1 MYIDINPYYCNYVYM
16 KTTFELPDNLFKQA
30 KVYAAIHS
38 LSLKELFRQAIS
50 EKLTNAEKNSP
61 EKPWM
66 GFYGEGKNFKA
77 ELENLDNLIESE
89 FETINYEEW
98 K

>member
-1 MYIDINPYYCNYVYM
+1 M

-50 EKLTNAEKNSP
+50 EKLANTEKNLP
-61 EKPWM
+61 QKPWM
-66 GFYGEGKNFKA
+66 KFYGKGKNLKN
-77 ELENLDNLIESE
+77 ELEHLDNIIESE
-89 FETINYEEW
+89 FETIDYEEW

>member
-1 MYIDINPYYCNYVYM
+1 M

-50 EKLTNAEKNSP
+50 EKLANTEKDLP
-61 EKPWM
+61 GKPWM
-66 GFYGEGKNFKA
+66 KFYGKGKNLKE
-77 ELENLDNLIESE
+77 ELERLDNIVELE

>member
-1 MYIDINPYYCNYVYM
+1 M
-16 KTTFELPDNLFKQA
+16 KTTFEIPDNLFKQA
-30 KVYAAIHS
+30 KIYAAIHS

-50 EKLTNAEKNSP
+50 EKLVNTEKDLP
-61 EKPWM
+61 QKPWM
-66 GFYGEGKNFKA
+66 EFYGKGINFKD
-77 ELENLDNLIESE
+77 ELENLDKLIVSE

>member
-1 MYIDINPYYCNYVYM
+1 M

-50 EKLTNAEKNSP
+50 EKLSTVETNIP
-61 EKPWM
+61 QKPWM
-66 GFYGEGKNFKA
+66 EFYGKGKKLKD
-77 ELENLDNLIESE
+77 ELKKLDSIIESE
-89 FETINYEEW
+89 FEIVDPREW

>member
-1 MYIDINPYYCNYVYM
+1 M
-16 KTTFELPDNLFKQA
+16 KTTFELPDNLFRQA

-50 EKLTNAEKNSP
+50 EKLAGTEKDLP
-61 EKPWM
+61 QKPWM
-66 GFYGEGKNFKA
+66 EFYGKGKNLKG
-77 ELENLDNLIESE
+77 ELERLDDIVESE

>member
-1 MYIDINPYYCNYVYM
+1 M
-16 KTTFELPDNLFKQA
+16 KTTFELPDNLFRQA

-50 EKLTNAEKNSP
+50 EKLAGTKEDLP
-61 EKPWM
+61 QKPWM
-66 GFYGEGKNFKA
+66 EYYGKGKNLKD
-77 ELENLDNLIESE
+77 ELEHLDNIVESE

>member
-1 MYIDINPYYCNYVYM
+1 M

-30 KVYAAIHS
+30 KIYAAIHS

-50 EKLTNAEKNSP
+50 EKLSKTEKILP
-61 EKPWM
+61 QKPWM
-66 GFYGEGKNFKA
+66 EFYGKGIYYKND
-77 ELENLDNLIESE
+77 LENLDKLIVSE

>member
-1 MYIDINPYYCNYVYM
+1 M

-50 EKLTNAEKNSP
+50 EKLTNTKMDLP
-61 EKPWM
+61 QKPWM
-66 GFYGEGKNFKA
+66 DFYGKGINLKD
-77 ELENLDNLIESE
+77 ELENLDNLIVSE